1 MRSITDS
8 TADKQTSVNSLLLGL
23 AFRTPKSPPTVAPE
37 GAAVDE
43 NFGNKLIDET
53 KEVCF

>member
-1 MRSITDS
+1 MRSITGS
-8 TADKQTSVNSLLLGL
+8 TADKQTSVNSL

-43 NFGNKLIDET
+43 NFGNKLIDES